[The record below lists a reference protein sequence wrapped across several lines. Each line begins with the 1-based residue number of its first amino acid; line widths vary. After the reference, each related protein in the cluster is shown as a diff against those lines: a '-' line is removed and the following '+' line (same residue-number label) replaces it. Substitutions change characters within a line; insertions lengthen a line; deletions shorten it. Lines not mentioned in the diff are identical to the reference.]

1 MLQPELPANAK
12 GVTYICYITWHVIP
26 EKCLHFG
33 ECILRPLNDAFDS
46 AILCVHAP
54 AVYAQLL
61 GLELSVLGGRNK
73 LKNL

>member
-1 MLQPELPANAK
+1 MLQPELPAKTSYVFNVA
-12 GVTYICYITWHVIP
+12 YVIP
-26 EKCLHFG
+26 GECLHFG
-33 ECILRPLNDAFDS
+33 ECILWALYDALDS

-54 AVYAQLL
+54 TVYAELL

>member
-1 MLQPELPANAK
+1 MLQPELPAKENSIK
-12 GVTYICYITWHVIP
+12 KLLEIP
-26 EKCLHFG
+26 VECLHFG
-33 ECILRPLNDAFDS
+33 ECILWALDDALDS

-54 AVYAQLL
+54 TVYAQLL